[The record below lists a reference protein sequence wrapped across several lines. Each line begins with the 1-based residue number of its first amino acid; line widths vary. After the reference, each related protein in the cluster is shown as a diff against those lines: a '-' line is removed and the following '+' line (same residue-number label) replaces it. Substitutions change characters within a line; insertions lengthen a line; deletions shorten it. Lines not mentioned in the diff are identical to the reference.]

1 MLLAYKKRRE
11 RYAVAVTVT
20 AWVGCV
26 SYVVFLLLA
35 SLLYELH
42 GEELPMPYLPFAT
55 AGTLALAIFCF
66 FLYFRCNRIKARGE
80 RRFHEGEA
88 RLLRKWSACTPYM
101 ATLPKIIQVQ
111 VLHEVV
117 GQVRLVGIL
126 AILTPGVY
134 FLFGNITT
142 NRFIFKTYLPFVTQL
157 LHTPEGK
164 GTWLEPMVAV
174 MPFVVFAYALLHLV
188 EVCFVPLFIKH
199 STRYHLK
206 RHSE

>member
-1 MLLAYKKRRE
+1 MLLVYKKRRE

-42 GEELPMPYLPFAT
+42 GEELPMPYLPFVT
-55 AGTLALAIFCF
+55 AGTLVLAIFCF

-101 ATLPKIIQVQ
+101 ATLPKIKIGRASCRERV
-111 VLHEVV
+111 
-117 GQVRLVGIL
+117 
-126 AILTPGVY
+126 
-134 FLFGNITT
+134 
-142 NRFIFKTYLPFVTQL
+142 
-157 LHTPEGK
+157 
-164 GTWLEPMVAV
+164 
-174 MPFVVFAYALLHLV
+174 
-188 EVCFVPLFIKH
+188 
-199 STRYHLK
+199 
-206 RHSE
+206 

>member
-42 GEELPMPYLPFAT
+42 GEELPMPYLPFVT

-66 FLYFRCNRIKARGE
+66 
-80 RRFHEGEA
+80 
-88 RLLRKWSACTPYM
+88 
-101 ATLPKIIQVQ
+101 
-111 VLHEVV
+111 LHEVV

-174 MPFVVFAYALLHLV
+174 MPFVVLAYVLLHLV

-206 RHSE
+206 RHGE

>member
-42 GEELPMPYLPFAT
+42 GEELPMPYLPFVT

-80 RRFHEGEA
+80 RRFHEGGTA
-88 RLLRKWSACTPYM
+88 LAK
-101 ATLPKIIQVQ
+101 
-111 VLHEVV
+111 VV
-117 GQVRLVGIL
+117 G
-126 AILTPGVY
+126 
-134 FLFGNITT
+134 
-142 NRFIFKTYLPFVTQL
+142 
-157 LHTPEGK
+157 
-164 GTWLEPMVAV
+164 M
-174 MPFVVFAYALLHLV
+174 YALHGNL
-188 EVCFVPLFIKH
+188 
-199 STRYHLK
+199 T
-206 RHSE
+206 

>member
-1 MLLAYKKRRE
+1 M
-11 RYAVAVTVT
+11 
-20 AWVGCV
+20 
-26 SYVVFLLLA
+26 S
-35 SLLYELH
+35 
-42 GEELPMPYLPFAT
+42 
-55 AGTLALAIFCF
+55 
-66 FLYFRCNRIKARGE
+66 CNRIKARGE

-174 MPFVVFAYALLHLV
+174 MPFVVLAYVLLHLV

-206 RHSE
+206 RHGE